1 MKIDI
6 TEVKI
11 NQDYAE
17 TTMDK
22 GIKNI
27 FLKHDIP
34 KEAKLK
40 FKFQM

>member
-17 TTMDK
+17 TAMDK
-22 GIKNI
+22 SIKTF
-27 FLKHDIP
+27 FL
-34 KEAKLK
+34 EA
-40 FKFQM
+40 